1 MASLALF
8 EVSNLTYYYP
18 DQQRPALRDITLNV
32 KEGEFIL
39 LAGRSGSGKSSL
51 VRALAGLLPDFYG
64 GRWGGHIRY
73 RNRDTRK
80 MDRRD
85 LAREVGLVFQ
95 DPERQLVMTS
105 VEAEIA
111 FGLENLG
118 LPQPEMFRRVAE
130 VMSFLDLTRLGHE
143 FTANLSS
150 GQKQK
155 VALAAVLAMQPRVIV
170 FDEPTSQLDPIV
182 AEDLLSLIKRL
193 NEELGITIVLIE
205 QRMERCFHLA
215 DRVLVMDEGAIVQ
228 DGTPQ
233 QVATWSRHMTPS
245 FVPPVTRLFAR
256 LGSPAV
262 PTTVREGRE
271 LLRPHFPARD
281 PATSVGSPQR
291 LEHKGQPVVK
301 VGNVW
306 FTYPSG
312 REALQD
318 VSLIGNAGDLVAVV
332 GENGAG
338 KSTLLKVVVGLHKP
352 GRGKVV
358 IGDGRVG
365 KGRSH
370 DVAYLSQ
377 NPNDYL
383 FQDTVEDELYFT
395 LKHLGLTDDGIVDDL
410 LERLHISPYRRNNPR
425 DLSSGERQRVALAS
439 VLVSRP
445 QVLVLDEPTR
455 GMDYILKAELGSFL
469 GQLTS
474 SGACVVCVTHDME
487 FVGEYASRLV
497 MMHDGRVVS
506 DGGKRDVLT
515 KSLFYSTQVG
525 KLCNGILSDVVTLAE
540 AEAAIRAA
548 IGV

>member
-8 EVSNLTYYYP
+8 EVSDLTYYYP
-18 DQQRPALRDITLNV
+18 DQQRPALRDVSVNV
-32 KEGEFIL
+32 NEGEFIL

-64 GRWGGHIRY
+64 GRWGGRIMY
-73 RNRDTRK
+73 RNRDIRK
-80 MDRRD
+80 IDRRA

-118 LPQPEMFRRVAE
+118 LPQPEMLRRVAE
-130 VMSFLDLTRLGHE
+130 VMSFLDLTRLGNE
-143 FTANLSS
+143 FTATLSS

-155 VALAAVLAMQPRVIV
+155 LALAAVLAMQPRVIV

-193 NEELGITIVLIE
+193 NEDLGITVVLIE
-205 QRMERCFHLA
+205 QRMERCFHFA
-215 DRVLVMDEGAIVQ
+215 DRMLVMDEGAIVQ

-233 QVATWSRHMTPS
+233 QVANWSRHMAPS

-256 LGSPAV
+256 LGSPDI

-271 LLRPHFPARD
+271 LLRPYLQAGHPASS
-281 PATSVGSPQR
+281 ATSPRR
-291 LEHKGQPVVK
+291 LEPKGQPVVK
-301 VGNVW
+301 VGGVW
-306 FTYPSG
+306 FTYPNG
-312 REALQD
+312 REVLQD
-318 VSLIGNAGDLVAVV
+318 VSLVLHAGDLVAVV

-338 KSTLLKVVVGLHKP
+338 KSTLLKVVVGLQKP
-352 GRGKVV
+352 GRGKVI
-358 IGDGRVG
+358 IGEGHVA
-365 KGRSH
+365 KGRNH

-383 FQDTVEDELYFT
+383 FQDSVEDELRFT
-395 LKHLGLTDDGIVDDL
+395 LEHLGLTDDGIVDEL
-410 LERLHISPYRRNNPR
+410 LDRLHISPYRRNNPR

-445 QVLVLDEPTR
+445 KVLVLDEPTR

-474 SGACVVCVTHDME
+474 SGACVLCVTHDME
-487 FVGEYASRLV
+487 FVGEYASRMV
-497 MMHDGRVVS
+497 MMHAGRVVS
-506 DGGKRDVLT
+506 DGAKRDVLT
-515 KSLFYSTQVG
+515 NSLFYSTQIG
-525 KLCNGILSDVVTLAE
+525 KLCSGILSDVVTLSE
-540 AEAAIRAA
+540 AEAAIGAALRA
-548 IGV
+548 